1 MGNFFI
7 LVNLETQPLELFELK
22 VHFSE
27 PTSNVSN
34 VVQYIL
40 DWKSLKSQYFPPR
53 GKNGWILC
61 KLILVFLVRIRL
73 SSEARRKDCK
83 SKGLPLSLPFTNFN
97 FVTCMESQSCE
108 FFLSSSPL
116 ILIHMLSK
124 FGQFWQQGHF

>member
-40 DWKSLKSQYFPPR
+40 DWKSLKSQYFPPV
-53 GKNGWILC
+53 GKMAGFYAN
-61 KLILVFLVRIRL
+61 
-73 SSEARRKDCK
+73 
-83 SKGLPLSLPFTNFN
+83 
-97 FVTCMESQSCE
+97 
-108 FFLSSSPL
+108 
-116 ILIHMLSK
+116 
-124 FGQFWQQGHF
+124 